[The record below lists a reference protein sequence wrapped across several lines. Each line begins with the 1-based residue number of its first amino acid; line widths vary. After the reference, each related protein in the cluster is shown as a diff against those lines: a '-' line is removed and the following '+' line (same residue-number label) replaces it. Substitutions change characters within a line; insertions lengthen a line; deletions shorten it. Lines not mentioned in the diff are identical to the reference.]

1 MPGKDCS
8 LGALPDKPVSGPMVP
23 YRVFVAS
30 LPCDIAVYSTLESDF
45 VAVGKYWGKRIEV
58 SGADPLAA
66 VDAWT
71 RAARALSSR
80 LKLPDAG

>member
-30 LPCDIAVYSTLESDF
+30 LPCDIAVYSTLESDS
-45 VAVGKYWGKRIEV
+45 VAVGKYRGKR
-58 SGADPLAA
+58 